1 MKNDLKDAL
10 ALLKKIKFSKDYN
23 KFYFLENINRI
34 TDSKHVQK
42 MVASIRSMGVIRP
55 VICVKVK
62 FIDGTERMYVIDGQH
77 LFKALCAEE
86 LEIPYI
92 IIDVDGDIDLVNKM
106 AMLNNSSK
114 SWDLMN
120 YINAWKMI
128 RPDYMKLFKWKN
140 MYDIEVSM
148 LACIATN
155 MPSIRFG
162 TQPIKNGTFQINNPK
177 AEDMCKAFNDIFL
190 KIGMADRGVK
200 FQFLNAFMQAYN
212 PSYSHSKVMAAID
225 KHMKTVKLMSS
236 GDETGAY
243 IRKQIFKLP
252 K

>member
-1 MKNDLKDAL
+1 MQLIGKEL
-10 ALLKKIKFSKDYN
+10 KIKHTTNYSK
-23 KFYFLENINRI
+23 FAVLPMNRGI
-34 TDSKHVQK
+34 DSKHVQK
-42 MVASIRSMGVIRP
+42 MITSIRKMGVIRC
-55 VICVKVK
+55 VIACTTNIIEGEEKTY
-62 FIDGTERMYVIDGQH
+62 IIDGQH
-77 LFKALCAEE
+77 LATALERE
-86 LEIPYI
+86 GQPIPYI
-92 IIDVDGDIDLVNKM
+92 EISVTSEEDLIEKM
-106 AMLNNSSK
+106 AYLNNSSK

-148 LACIATN
+148 LACIASN

-162 TQPIKNGTFQINNPK
+162 TQPIKNGTFQISNPK

-212 PSYSHSKVMAAID
+212 PTYSHSKVMAAID